1 MLIIWPSQLIK
12 KQNSRH
18 RAGKMLSK
26 TAHYSS
32 QWKLSE
38 ELEWIPEKWQ
48 REGNLHEGR
57 CTRHSPPL
65 LGENSYHSKKRDCRK
80 YSSQSAVVWDRSL
93 FSRGEELLSSVTRY
107 EGLCAVSRVAGWPK
121 RMKVA
126 SIMAPHT
133 FISSLPFLYISFYF
147 KDFGSTRLSCWRQI
161 FKSMPEVRNTCP
173 KHGELE
179 IQKWNEKAVCWEDG
193 LKKRQPPVY
202 TLQGAFLKSQFSLLM
217 PGQVPFSHR
226 HLTWLLGTL
235 LLPLRRNTAQMKI
248 QHSGDRGKERKMG

>member
-1 MLIIWPSQLIK
+1 M
-12 KQNSRH
+12 
-18 RAGKMLSK
+18 
-26 TAHYSS
+26 
-32 QWKLSE
+32 
-38 ELEWIPEKWQ
+38 
-48 REGNLHEGR
+48 
-57 CTRHSPPL
+57 
-65 LGENSYHSKKRDCRK
+65 
-80 YSSQSAVVWDRSL
+80 
-93 FSRGEELLSSVTRY
+93 
-107 EGLCAVSRVAGWPK
+107 AGWPK

-126 SIMAPHT
+126 SIMAPDT

-147 KDFGSTRLSCWRQI
+147 KDFGSTRLSCWRQT

-193 LKKRQPPVY
+193 LKKRQPRGY
-202 TLQGAFLKSQFSLLM
+202 TLQGVFLKSQFSLLM
-217 PGQVPFSHR
+217 QGQVPFSHR